1 MRREYV
7 YKGFER
13 FWHWT
18 QAALILFLALTGFE
32 IHGSLAF
39 FGFEQA
45 VAYHSAAAWA
55 LLVLIAFAIFWHLTT
70 GEWRQYVPTLEN
82 LRAQAEYYV
91 DRHLPLRARTRPARR
106 ALSKLNPLQRL
117 VYLALKVLVIP
128 VIVTSGLLYMFYR
141 YPQRHAV
148 EALDV
153 KGLAAIA
160 VLHTAGAFFLVA
172 FLIGHLYLITTGHTL
187 IVQPEGDDHRLG
199 GPRGRARAG
208 RAGVERRRRPREHP
222 LHEPV
227 PGRAAAGPRAPV
239 RDLRQ
244 RPRPRRE
251 RRGQERGGGRGRHR
265 RPRSR
270 RDARPSTAS
279 TPASTPATR

>member
-18 QAALILFLALTGFE
+18 QALLILFLAMTGFE

-82 LRAQAEYYV
+82 LREQAEYYAV
-91 DRHLPLRARTRPARR
+91 GIFRSAEHPTRKSAV
-106 ALSKLNPLQRL
+106 SKLNPLQKL

-141 YPQRHAV
+141 YPQRHAI

-153 KGLAAIA
+153 EGLAAIA

-172 FLIGHLYLITTGHTL
+172 FLIGHVYLITTGHTL
-187 IVQPEGDDHRLG
+187 SSNLKAMITGWEDLEAEPAPFADGEEG
-199 GPRGRARAG
+199 
-208 RAGVERRRRPREHP
+208 E
-222 LHEPV
+222 
-227 PGRAAAGPRAPV
+227 AA
-239 RDLRQ
+239 
-244 RPRPRRE
+244 
-251 RRGQERGGGRGRHR
+251 
-265 RPRSR
+265 
-270 RDARPSTAS
+270 
-279 TPASTPATR
+279 